1 MVCELT
7 NIFFKLLFIF
17 SKLPVTS
24 QSFVRDLCVH
34 NSDKL
39 ENHNVFYKLKPPNTL
54 NGIIISN
61 TKKSIRRNEK
71 VTEKPYNILEWKEL
85 RCYEQ

>member
-39 ENHNVFYKLKPPNTL
+39 ENYNVFYKFKPHQYA
-54 NGIIISN
+54 
-61 TKKSIRRNEK
+61 KRNNK
-71 VTEKPYNILEWKEL
+71 I
-85 RCYEQ
+85 